1 MSDKIFKL
9 GELVVYKH
17 YFECCDDQTGEIETY
32 QEFRG
37 IGIII
42 DISEQNSG
50 WLKIWW
56 QKHPWENLDTRYST
70 EHIEHYKHIF
80 DE

>member
-1 MSDKIFKL
+1 MSDRIFKL
-9 GELVVYKH
+9 VELVVYKH

-42 DISEQNSG
+42 DKYAIEVPKSG
-50 WLKIWW
+50 CLIINNAGNRDNIRIINKYMHKPIR
-56 QKHPWENLDTRYST
+56 KN
-70 EHIEHYKHIF
+70 I
-80 DE
+80 